1 MILNIYLLIGI
12 TVGIYIIV
20 AHINEFERISVK
32 SIFMHLLLGISVG
45 PLLLIY
51 FLIDTYIL
59 SKFKKK

>member
-1 MILNIYLLIGI
+1 MILSIYLLIGI

-20 AHINEFERISVK
+20 EHINEFERISIK
-32 SIFMHLLLGISVG
+32 AIFMHFLLGISVG
-45 PLLLIY
+45 PLLLIH